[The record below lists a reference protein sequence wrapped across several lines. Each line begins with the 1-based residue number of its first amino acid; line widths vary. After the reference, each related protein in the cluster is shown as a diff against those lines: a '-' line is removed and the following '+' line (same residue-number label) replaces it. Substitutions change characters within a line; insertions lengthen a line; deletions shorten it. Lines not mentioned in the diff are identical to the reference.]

1 MVKKIRRVLAICLAV
16 VLCMSLVPATVF
28 ADGTTVET
36 DAEGLTVTTTQKT
49 TSTTD
54 EDGNVTVTI
63 TIDKKTEG
71 TTADGVVVDREEH
84 REDTTVTNAEGE
96 EIGTT
101 FTEEGSEKKEW
112 EEKPAADQE
121 LPDVTVALTPG
132 KETTKSAQGREEN
145 TDPETGEVKT
155 VITDRDVS
163 ASASEGETT
172 VTVGG
177 TSELKPLTP
186 DRTIDDD
193 GDLSDEQLLK
203 EYTYSGGFED
213 YPEVV
218 APDGY
223 DYRFTGFG
231 QMSKFGN
238 AIITSD
244 GEAGRTG
251 ALQFEVQYDPD
262 YDPNSTNNKVLSD
275 IPAQAYG
282 SNILK

>member
-36 DAEGLTVTTTQKT
+36 DAEGLTVTTTQET

-112 EEKPAADQE
+112 EEKPAAAV
-121 LPDVTVALTPG
+121 LNP
-132 KETTKSAQGREEN
+132 
-145 TDPETGEVKT
+145 
-155 VITDRDVS
+155 
-163 ASASEGETT
+163 
-172 VTVGG
+172 
-177 TSELKPLTP
+177 
-186 DRTIDDD
+186 
-193 GDLSDEQLLK
+193 
-203 EYTYSGGFED
+203 
-213 YPEVV
+213 
-218 APDGY
+218 
-223 DYRFTGFG
+223 
-231 QMSKFGN
+231 
-238 AIITSD
+238 
-244 GEAGRTG
+244 GEAWSCT
-251 ALQFEVQYDPD
+251 L
-262 YDPNSTNNKVLSD
+262 STSFVR
-275 IPAQAYG
+275 
-282 SNILK
+282 